1 MPLIDLIG
9 KALNIRTAYNKVIAG
24 NIANVD
30 TPGFKEKE
38 IDFKKQLDRQMTYS
52 GSGTAEIEEAP
63 QDSLGF
69 ATLDENT
76 VNMETQVMKL
86 TENSMYYDALVQALS
101 KKFSLMR
108 YIINGGK

>member
-9 KALNIRTAYNKVIAG
+9 KALGVRSVNHKVIAA

-38 IDFKKQLDRQMTYS
+38 IDFKKQLEKQLSYS
-52 GSGTAEIEEAP
+52 GAVEMEEVP
-63 QDSLGF
+63 TESLDF
-69 ATLDENT
+69 ASLDENT

-108 YIINGGK
+108 YIINGGR

>member
-1 MPLIDLIG
+1 MSLLDLVG
-9 KALNIRTAYNKVIAG
+9 KALNVRSVYHKVIAG
-24 NIANVD
+24 NIANAD
-30 TPGFKEKE
+30 TPGFKEKD
-38 IDFKKQLDRQMTYS
+38 IDFKKQLDKQMS
-52 GSGTAEIEEAP
+52 FSAGSVEIEESP

>member
-9 KALNIRTAYNKVIAG
+9 RALNIRTAYNKVIAG

-30 TPGFKEKE
+30 TPGFKEKD
-38 IDFKKQLDRQMTYS
+38 IDFRKQLDRQMRYS
-52 GSGTAEIEEAP
+52 GTVEIEESP
-63 QDSLGF
+63 QDSLSF
-69 ATLDENT
+69 AALDENT
-76 VNMETQVMKL
+76 VNMENQVMKL

>member
-1 MPLIDLIG
+1 MPLIDLVG
-9 KALNIRTAYNKVIAG
+9 KALSIRTAYHKVIAG

-30 TPGFKEKE
+30 TPGFKEKDV
-38 IDFKKQLDRQMTYS
+38 DFRKQLDRQMSYS
-52 GSGTAEIEEAP
+52 GAVEIEESP

-69 ATLDENT
+69 APLDENT

-101 KKFSLMR
+101 KKFFLMR

>member
-1 MPLIDLIG
+1 MALIDLIG
-9 KALNIRTAYNKVIAG
+9 KALNVRTAYHKVIAG
-24 NIANVD
+24 NIANAD

-38 IDFKKQLDRQMTYS
+38 IDFKKQLEKQMTYS
-52 GSGTAEIEEAP
+52 SGVVEIEETP
-63 QDSLGF
+63 EEPFGF
-69 ATLDENT
+69 AALDENT
-76 VNMETQVMKL
+76 VNMENQVMKL

>member
-9 KALNIRTAYNKVIAG
+9 KALSIRTVYNKVIAG

-30 TPGFKEKE
+30 TPGYKEKD
-38 IDFKKQLDRQMTYS
+38 IDFRKQLERQM
-52 GSGTAEIEEAP
+52 GHSGTVAIEESS

-69 ATLDENT
+69 AALDENT

-108 YIINGGK
+108 YVINGGK

>member
-9 KALNIRTAYNKVIAG
+9 KALNIRTVYHKVIAG

-30 TPGFKEKE
+30 TPGFKEKD
-38 IDFKKQLDRQMTYS
+38 IDFKKQLDRQMRHS
-52 GSGTAEIEEAP
+52 GSVAIEESP

-69 ATLDENT
+69 AALDENS

-101 KKFSLMR
+101 KKFSMMR

>member
-9 KALNIRTAYNKVIAG
+9 KALNVRSAYHKVVAG
-24 NIANVD
+24 NIANAD

-38 IDFKKQLDRQMTYS
+38 IDFKKQLEKKMTYS
-52 GSGTAEIEEAP
+52 GAVDITETAEEP
-63 QDSLGF
+63 FGF
-69 ATLDENT
+69 SGLDENT

>member
-9 KALNIRTAYNKVIAG
+9 KALSIRTVYNKVIAG

-30 TPGFKEKE
+30 TPGYKEKD
-38 IDFKKQLDRQMTYS
+38 IDFRKQLERQMGHS
-52 GSGTAEIEEAP
+52 GAVGIEESP

>member
-1 MPLIDLIG
+1 MPLIDLVG
-9 KALNIRTAYNKVIAG
+9 KALNIRNAYHKVIAG

-30 TPGFKEKE
+30 TPGFKEKD
-38 IDFKKQLDRQMTYS
+38 IDFKKQLERQMSYS
-52 GSGTAEIEEAP
+52 GAVEIEESP
-63 QDSLGF
+63 QDSLAF

-86 TENSMYYDALVQALS
+86 TENSMYYDALVQALG

>member
-9 KALNIRTAYNKVIAG
+9 KALSIRTVYNKVIAG

-30 TPGFKEKE
+30 TPGYKEKD
-38 IDFKKQLDRQMTYS
+38 IDFKKQLERQMGYP
-52 GSGTAEIEEAP
+52 GAVEIEESP

>member
-9 KALNIRTAYNKVIAG
+9 KALGVRSVYHKVIAA

-30 TPGFKEKE
+30 TPGFKEKD
-38 IDFKKQLDRQMTYS
+38 IDFKKQLEKQLSYS
-52 GSGTAEIEEAP
+52 GAVEMEEIPTE
-63 QDSLGF
+63 SLDF
-69 ATLDENT
+69 AGLDENT

-86 TENSMYYDALVQALS
+86 TENSLYHDALVQALS

>member
-9 KALNIRTAYNKVIAG
+9 KALGIRSVYHKVIAA

-38 IDFKKQLDRQMTYS
+38 IDFKKQLEKRLSYA
-52 GSGTAEIEEAP
+52 GTVEMEDTPTEF
-63 QDSLGF
+63 LGF
-69 ATLDENT
+69 ASLDENT

-86 TENSMYYDALVQALS
+86 TENGMYYDALVQALT

>member
-1 MPLIDLIG
+1 MSLLDLVS
-9 KALNIRTAYNKVIAG
+9 KALDVRNVYHKVIAG

-30 TPGFKEKE
+30 TPGFKEKD
-38 IDFKKQLDRQMTYS
+38 IDFKKQLERRMSFSAGNVDIQES
-52 GSGTAEIEEAP
+52 P

-69 ATLDENT
+69 AALDENT
-76 VNMETQVMKL
+76 VNMETQVMKM
-86 TENSMYYDALVQALS
+86 TENSMYYDALVQAIS